1 MEEKKKL
8 AVAFSPHIT
17 APGTVTTIM
26 LDVIIALI
34 PACIASI
41 YYFGWSS
48 LLTIAVSVAAAVGGE
63 ALLQLILKKPIAVG
77 DLSAAVTGLLVAL
90 NMPAEVPLYLP
101 IVGSLFAILIVKQCF
116 GGLGYNFVNPALSAR
131 AMLMVAWPVAMT
143 TYLAP
148 HAVDGISSATP
159 LAGEGSVELL
169 DLFLGN
175 VGGSIGET
183 CKVALLIGGIY
194 LIIRK
199 VISWRIPVI
208 FIGTVA
214 LMTLILNGAAAVPYA
229 LLSGG
234 LFLGAFFMATKRFA
248 EYRWIN
254 DPERAAQ
261 YRRSFRHYT
270 EENLLVSMFI
280 YAIAS
285 ALFLGVFI
293 VRYRLELV
301 LAFPILAG
309 FYGYYLYVGLKP
321 NSTVQNPEHLY
332 RERGLMAY
340 LTLCLGA
347 FLLLMFWDMPWLYEY
362 FKVAPPAVESLWK
375 F

>member
-34 PACIASI
+34 PACIAAV
-41 YYFGWSS
+41 YYFGWGS
-48 LLTIAVSVAAAVGGE
+48 LLTIVVSMAAAVGGE
-63 ALLQLILKKPIAVG
+63 ALLQLILKKPITVG
-77 DLSAAVTGLLVAL
+77 DLSAALTGLLIAL
-90 NMPAEVPLYLP
+90 NMPANVPLYIP
-101 IVGSLFAILIVKQCF
+101 VVGSLFAILIVKQCF

-148 HAVDGISSATP
+148 HAVDGVSSATP

-183 CKVALLIGGIY
+183 CKVALIIGGIY

-208 FIGTVA
+208 YIATVA

-234 LFLGAFFMATKRFA
+234 LMLGAFFMATDYVTSPSNPWGQVVFA
-248 EYRWIN
+248 LGCGILTCVIRNYGGYAEGVCFSILLMN
-254 DPERAAQ
+254 VATPLIERATK
-261 YRRSFRHYT
+261 RR
-270 EENLLVSMFI
+270 I
-280 YAIAS
+280 YGEVKS
-285 ALFLGVFI
+285 
-293 VRYRLELV
+293 
-301 LAFPILAG
+301 
-309 FYGYYLYVGLKP
+309 K
-321 NSTVQNPEHLY
+321 
-332 RERGLMAY
+332 
-340 LTLCLGA
+340 
-347 FLLLMFWDMPWLYEY
+347 
-362 FKVAPPAVESLWK
+362 
-375 F
+375 